1 LPALNH
7 IMRLVF
13 ALIACVGLFKSGII
27 HAQTVQNTETKV
39 VFDPLFW
46 KDELKLTEGQY
57 NQIRIINEEYYQ
69 GVMHVVHE
77 HSGNVSVLRNASSDL
92 LQKRS
97 DRIWNTFHSKQK
109 RKWKE
114 ISSSYSNAT
123 LALSASPR
131 KKFPG

>member
-1 LPALNH
+1 
-7 IMRLVF
+7 MRLII
-13 ALIACVGLFKSGII
+13 ALIVCVGVLKSVVVQ
-27 HAQTVQNTETKV
+27 AQTEQATETKV

-46 KDELKLTEGQY
+46 KDELKLTNDQY

-69 GVMHVVHE
+69 GIMSVVHE
-77 HSGNVSVLRNASSDL
+77 HSGNVSILRNATADL

-97 DRIWNTFHSKQK
+97 DRIWNTFQSKQK

-123 LALSASPR
+123 LALSVASGK